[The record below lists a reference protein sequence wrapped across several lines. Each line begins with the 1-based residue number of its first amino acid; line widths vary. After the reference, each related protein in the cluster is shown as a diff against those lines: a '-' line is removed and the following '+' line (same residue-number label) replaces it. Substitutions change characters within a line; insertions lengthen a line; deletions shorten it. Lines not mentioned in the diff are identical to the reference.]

1 MKKILFVLLAMIG
14 SITLSQAQD
23 QDVMQQ
29 AMAGY
34 KNLTS
39 MTAKVKKTVHNE
51 MVTKDV
57 VTNGTFYFKKPAKM
71 CVSTNGGKDKLVTD
85 GENFT
90 IVQDGNATTANA
102 KGNAALSPL
111 VTAIKSITSGN
122 GDTDLSDFA
131 DVDMERNGDLLTM
144 TITPIVKKAA
154 DKKKMLY
161 QSFVITIDQKAGLL
175 KSIRLN
181 GKGKNYEQYDFS
193 DFKMDAKFDDSVF
206 AVK

>member
-34 KNLTS
+34 KKLTS

-122 GDTDLSDFA
+122 GDTDLSDVA

>member
-1 MKKILFVLLAMIG
+1 MIG